1 MTRTAMICEKE
12 YVVKNLIELEADA
25 NWSPPEGIFLV
36 NCDNVSVSQGFIY
49 DTETGSFTA
58 PPPVEPEEELISKV
72 PPIDFFERFTEQE
85 QLKIV
90 ELTLTNAVVKLWY
103 DKLMASKEVML
114 FDVKLSESLDNLVS
128 LGALSENRRLEILPI
143 QNSGITVL

>member
-1 MTRTAMICEKE
+1 MPKTAMICGKE

-25 NWSPPEGIFLV
+25 NWSPPAGIFLV

-49 DTETGSFTA
+49 DTDTGSFTA
-58 PPPVEPEEELISKV
+58 PPPVEPDEELVSEIT
-72 PPIDFFERFTEQE
+72 PLDFFERFTDQE

-114 FDVKLSESLDNLVS
+114 FDAKLSESLDNLVA
-128 LGALSENRRLEILPI
+128 LGAITDSRREEILPV
-143 QNSGITVL
+143 QNLGVTVL